1 MSHTVPDTTR
11 DAILADW
18 IARLTDLVDNLEAWA
33 KSLDWS
39 TRRIDKPMK
48 DSITGPYQAPGLLL
62 QKDFTRIL
70 IDPISRSTPS
80 LEGRVDIY
88 LMPALDDIAILYF
101 DLGRWNIYD
110 QLSDNEPI
118 PSVRDSLPRPLTKET
133 FAEILDKLTQHAA

>member
-18 IARLTDLVDNLEAWA
+18 IARLNDLVDNVEAWA

-80 LEGRVDIY
+80 SEGRVDIY
-88 LMPALDDIAILYF
+88 LMPALDDIVILYY

-110 QLSDNEPI
+110 QLSDNEPV
-118 PSVRDSLPRPLTKET
+118 PGDGDAPARPLTKET
-133 FAEILDKLTQHAA
+133 FAEVLAGLTQNAA